1 MTLGD
6 TVPAKNGPAKRE
18 PTVAAGIVQ
27 ALLEFAI
34 SKGPSEA
41 TLRGRSG
48 LGACDLSDRD
58 NRIPFANYLA
68 LMRAGKE
75 LCADPALALHF
86 GEAIECS
93 KYSVLGLICASCET
107 VADSFVQGN
116 RYSRLAVDFD
126 LADDR
131 FGMAPAPD
139 GFWIVDNRPEPDDSP
154 EMTETWIAGIVTST
168 RRLSDRP
175 VVRQIEV
182 THPEPGHRADYDRIL
197 AVPIKFGAARNAVLL
212 EQWWLTHRLA
222 GSSGYA
228 FGVLSEHADA
238 LLAELE
244 AAKTMRGRVETILL
258 PLLHL
263 GDVSMDTVAAQM
275 RISRQTLYRKLKEEE
290 VTFDEVL
297 DRLRHRL
304 ALHYLDGKKVS
315 VNETAY
321 LVGFS
326 DATAFSRAFKRWT
339 GVSPRGRTL
348 HARSD

>member
-1 MTLGD
+1 MTVGD
-6 TVPAKNGPAKRE
+6 IAPASNGKAPRE
-18 PTVAAGIVQ
+18 TTVAAGIVQ

-34 SKGPSEA
+34 SKGAPEA
-41 TLRGRSG
+41 ALRGRSG
-48 LGACDLSDRD
+48 LGVCDLSDRD

-86 GEAIECS
+86 GEATECS

-116 RYSRLAVDFD
+116 RYARLAVDFD

-131 FGMAPAPD
+131 FGMAPAPG
-139 GFWIVDNRPEPDDSP
+139 GFWIVDNRPDPNDSP
-154 EMTETWIAGIVTST
+154 EMTETWIAGMLTSV
-168 RRLSDRP
+168 RRLSDKP
-175 VVRQIEV
+175 AVRQIEV
-182 THPEPGHRADYDRIL
+182 THAEPGHRADYDRIL
-197 AVPIKFGAARNAVLL
+197 AVPIAFGSKRNAVLF
-212 EQWWLTHRLA
+212 EQWWLTHRLEGA
-222 GSSGYA
+222 SGYA

-238 LLAELE
+238 LLGELE
-244 AAKTMRGRVETILL
+244 AAKTVRGRVEAILL

-263 GDVSMDTVAAQM
+263 GDVSMDAVAAQM
-275 RISRQTLYRKLKEEE
+275 RISRQTLYRKLKDEG
-290 VTFDEVL
+290 VTFDAVL

-339 GVSPRGRTL
+339 GASPRRRPL
-348 HARSD
+348 PASP